1 MTEPKYTPEFLKEV
15 KTLLDTPI
23 ENWSKIVEQY
33 INLLTN
39 FDDEIR
45 RGWADLGVSTH
56 MVEASQLEEKHEPPT
71 VHPVPREE
79 FRPEELYDEY
89 VEKIQQKKDK

>member
-56 MVEASQLEEKHEPPT
+56 MVAASHLEGKREKPPAK
-71 VHPVPREE
+71 PWWPRK
-79 FRPEELYDEY
+79 RPEVPYDEY
-89 VEKIQQKKDK
+89 VEKTQQKKDK